1 MRYMSALNG
10 PSLSLLATLLW
21 VCDLQQ
27 IIFHTMASQLC
38 GKERWFNFAI
48 SNWARE
54 KSEVNGTGRLSA
66 MMIRTHGVWSSAWKR
81 SGREDRNWARK
92 WVGYRSSTDDE
103 KKSGWQKKKGLLLF
117 PPFDII
123 ELSGTIAV
131 LHLEADGSFMMCG
144 SDRVI
149 RQLTTVQGSPYC
161 HSQKRNQIVARL

>member
-1 MRYMSALNG
+1 MVSLAIRGRVDSRREGSTRFGYFCPGMFLYREKKNVFRAMRYMSALNG

-92 WVGYRSSTDDE
+92 WVGYRSSTNDE
-103 KKSGWQKKKGLLLF
+103 KKSGWQKKKGLLL
-117 PPFDII
+117 PPPP
-123 ELSGTIAV
+123 LSI
-131 LHLEADGSFMMCG
+131 S
-144 SDRVI
+144 
-149 RQLTTVQGSPYC
+149 
-161 HSQKRNQIVARL
+161 